1 MQISSN
7 IFIGA
12 YSQRKALSSVDF
24 FKAKGKNEAV
34 ISDKVAK
41 AMQEI
46 KRQNNK
52 TATVSLSEESK
63 NFLCS
68 EDGYNK
74 MKQDI
79 ENLYTQNALQ
89 QKELAKNS
97 PEDPFWSNTGNQWL
111 VFSENL
117 YKNGF
122 YDNMTDDE
130 VKEAETIL
138 ARITA
143 GMDHL
148 SRTQYDTGIEFS
160 DFYGHGANYFMTSNE
175 VIMELESATA
185 ALRYFSE
192 KYVGEDQKEGFD
204 DLVDKFYSH
213 NTQVIEGYQSP
224 IESFNKAI
232 NRIHTGKYNNSAV
245 DNRYSQGMRKESS
258 NIGFS
263 IYLGGIAHSEKEK
276 EAYRKGIASLFE
288 EMDSSNSDEVWKN
301 INEIFLNF
309 STENS
314 DDKKIRD
321 FITDQTKFTF
331 ARMKGYWSEL
341 LKTE

>member
-1 MQISSN
+1 MHISSN
-7 IFIGA
+7 IFMGA

-24 FKAKGKNEAV
+24 LKVKEKNESV

-52 TATVSLSEESK
+52 TATVSLSDESK

-68 EDGYNK
+68 EEGYNK
-74 MKQDI
+74 MKQDV

-89 QKELAKNS
+89 QKELMKNG
-97 PEDPFWSNTGNQWL
+97 PDDPFWSNTGNQWL
-111 VFSENL
+111 VFSESL

-130 VKEAETIL
+130 VKEAEDIL
-138 ARITA
+138 AKITA

-160 DFYGHGANYFMTSNE
+160 DFYGHGANFFMDSNE
-175 VIMELESATA
+175 VNMELESATA
-185 ALRYFSE
+185 ALRYFAE
-192 KYVGEDQKEGFD
+192 KYVDENQKDEFA

-213 NTQVIEGYQSP
+213 NTQIIEGYQSP

-232 NRIHTGKYNNSAV
+232 NSIHAGKYNNSAV

-258 NIGFS
+258 NVGFS
-263 IYLGGIAHSEKEK
+263 IYLGGVTHSEKGK
-276 EAYRKGIASLFE
+276 ETYRKSIASLFE
-288 EMDSSNSDEVWKN
+288 EMNSGNSDDVWKK
-301 INEIFLNF
+301 INETFLNF
-309 STENS
+309 STGNS
-314 DDKKIRD
+314 NDEKIRN
-321 FITDQTKFTF
+321 FVADQTKFTF
-331 ARMKGYWSEL
+331 IRMKGYWSEL